1 MKRLHELF
9 GFSFCISALINRG
22 CRVNWMDYITGIFF
36 FLFAFSTVFLIYS
49 HKQETG
55 SYKQAFKKYLGEL
68 FVILGPFILWIIV
81 TIIDAI
87 IN

>member
-9 GFSFCISALINRG
+9 SFSWFISALINRA
-22 CRVNWMDYITGIFF
+22 CRVNWMDYITVIFF

-55 SYKQAFKKYLGEL
+55 NYKQAFKKYLGEL
-68 FVILGPFILWIIV
+68 FVMLFPFIAWIMTI
-81 TIIDAI
+81 IIDA
-87 IN
+87 

>member
-55 SYKQAFKKYLGEL
+55 NYKQALKKYSGEL

>member
-1 MKRLHELF
+1 MKRLNELF
-9 GFSFCISALINRG
+9 SFSFMISALINRA
-22 CRVNWMDYITGIFF
+22 CRVNWMGYIAGIFF
-36 FLFAFSTVFLIYS
+36 LLYAFSTVFLIYS

-68 FVILGPFILWIIV
+68 FVILGPFILWIIF

>member
-1 MKRLHELF
+1 M
-9 GFSFCISALINRG
+9 I
-22 CRVNWMDYITGIFF
+22 YITWIFF

-49 HKQETG
+49 HKQETEN
-55 SYKQAFKKYLGEL
+55 YKQAFKKYSGDL
-68 FVILGPFILWIIV
+68 FVILGPFILWIIF

>member
-9 GFSFCISALINRG
+9 GFSFFISALINRA
-22 CRVNWMDYITGIFF
+22 CRVNWMDYIAVIFF
-36 FLFAFSTVFLIYS
+36 LLYAFSTVFLIYS

-55 SYKQAFKKYLGEL
+55 SYKQAFKKYSCDL
-68 FVILGPFILWIIV
+68 FVILFPFIAWIIF

>member
-9 GFSFCISALINRG
+9 SFSFYISGLITYVG
-22 CRVNWMDYITGIFF
+22 RVSWMIYITWIFF
-36 FLFAFSTVFLIYS
+36 FLYAFSTFFLIYS

-55 SYKQAFKKYLGEL
+55 SYKQAFKKYSGDL
-68 FVILGPFILWIIV
+68 FVILTPFILWIIF
-81 TIIDAI
+81 TIIDCI

>member
-1 MKRLHELF
+1 M
-9 GFSFCISALINRG
+9 I
-22 CRVNWMDYITGIFF
+22 YITWIFF
-36 FLFAFSTVFLIYS
+36 FLYVFSTIFLIYS

-55 SYKQAFKKYLGEL
+55 SYKQAFKKYSGDL
-68 FVILGPFILWIIV
+68 FVILCPFILWIIV

>member
-9 GFSFCISALINRG
+9 GFSFYISGFITYVVG
-22 CRVNWMDYITGIFF
+22 VSWMIYIAWIFF
-36 FLFAFSTVFLIYS
+36 FLYAFSTFFLIYS
-49 HKQETG
+49 HKQETE
-55 SYKQAFKKYLGEL
+55 SYKQALKKYSGDL

>member
-22 CRVNWMDYITGIFF
+22 CRVNWMDYIAGIFF
-36 FLFAFSTVFLIYS
+36 FLFAFSTFFLIYS

-55 SYKQAFKKYLGEL
+55 SYKQALKKYSGDL
-68 FVILGPFILWIIV
+68 FVILFPFIAWII
-81 TIIDAI
+81 TIIIDA
-87 IN
+87 

>member
-9 GFSFCISALINRG
+9 SFSFYISGLITYIG
-22 CRVNWMDYITGIFF
+22 RVSWMIYITWIFF
-36 FLFAFSTVFLIYS
+36 FLYAFSTVFLIYF

-55 SYKQAFKKYLGEL
+55 RYKQAFKKYSGDL
-68 FVILGPFILWIIV
+68 FVILTPFILWIIV